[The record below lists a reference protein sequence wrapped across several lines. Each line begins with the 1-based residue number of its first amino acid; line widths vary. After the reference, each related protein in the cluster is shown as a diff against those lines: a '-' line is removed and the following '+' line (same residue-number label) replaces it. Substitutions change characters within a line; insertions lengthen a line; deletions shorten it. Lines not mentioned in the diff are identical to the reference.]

1 MALGAGILGH
11 NMMNWSIVRI
21 PLWLGSTMTLLV
33 PVMSSAIAWIFLDEP
48 LNATQIIAMFI
59 ALLAIGVLV
68 RAQAAPRP
76 ATATATE
83 TETAT
88 ENSVS

>member
-1 MALGAGILGH
+1 
-11 NMMNWSIVRI
+11 
-21 PLWLGSTMTLLV
+21 
-33 PVMSSAIAWIFLDEP
+33 MSSAIAWIFLDEP
-48 LNATQIIAMFI
+48 LNATQIIAMFV

-76 ATATATE
+76 ATETE
-83 TETAT
+83 TET